1 MPQSFSKEVM
11 WPFKKRSIPDPVT
24 VDGVTGRFS
33 PHNEE
38 WEFSIDEVDFTFDSP
53 TFDTDA
59 IQWAKTG
66 YPIIWALM
74 PQMIA
79 AAKDEVRD
87 DGVNLINLESV
98 ELLSVD
104 LTEFPTQG
112 YFGVN
117 FVGDDSWGDLGVV
130 VTIKDGAIFAV
141 DAGD

>member
-1 MPQSFSKEVM
+1 M
-11 WPFKKRSIPDPVT
+11 WPFKKRPIPAPVT
-24 VDGVTGRFS
+24 EDGVTARFS
-33 PHNEE
+33 PNTGE
-38 WEFSIDEVDFTFDSP
+38 WEFSIDDVDFTFDSP
-53 TFDTDA
+53 TFDTAA
-59 IQWAKTG
+59 IQWAKSG
-66 YPIIWALM
+66 LPIIAALM

-87 DGVNLINLESV
+87 DVENLINVESV

-104 LTEFPTQG
+104 LTEFPMEG

-117 FVGDDSWGDLGVV
+117 FAGDDSWGDLGVV